1 VPDGCSGNS
10 DVSFARSTNH
20 ERWNGNELLAD
31 GDLSLADEDTS
42 FVDGLGK
49 GSLVHEG
56 LESSLHEEGDSQ
68 SEHEIKF
75 ALLALKQTESHHTP
89 DECLAFE
96 NSSWVLFI
104 HGQKD
109 SGGLSELGKHKLLA
123 PNLSLA
129 TQTVKADQS
138 QTKNERRLWRVQ

>member
-1 VPDGCSGNS
+1 MPDGCSGNS
-10 DVSFARSTNH
+10 NVAFARSAYH
-20 ERWNGNELLAD
+20 ERRNGNELLAD
-31 GDLSLADEDTS
+31 RDLSLADEDTG

-56 LESSLHEEGDSQ
+56 LESSLHEEGDGQ